1 MLLNRQLS
9 AAEAYDWGLVTQ
21 VTEPNALLDTAKK
34 FAVELAFGSPKANAA
49 VKRLLLETFNNGFE
63 TQMELEGRT
72 IAHCADSDDGLEGI
86 VAFIEK
92 RQPDF
97 N

>member
-1 MLLNRQLS
+1 MGS
-9 AAEAYDWGLVTQ
+9 GDTSHGAERATGYS
-21 VTEPNALLDTAKK
+21 K
-34 FAVELAFGSPKANAA
+34 SPEANAA